1 MYRSRNRGKKSG
13 GDGGV
18 KGPSSALTQFLKD
31 QGISAQAIKSRWE
44 KRQKE
49 EAESSVTP
57 ESTPDVSKVKP
68 EDVED
73 EQLDQVSSESTET
86 DDELTSTPFDKRLRS
101 VGADS
106 DEEEY
111 DVDDTSVK
119 KPRIMP
125 RQTVKDEKK
134 KTQILQNRRKKR
146 RKAAD
151 ILDRRTD
158 KLPTLQDMC
167 IRRIS
172 ENIYKLEKDT
182 NEDKSISFDHIRK
195 VLGGISTDNLKNLA
209 KALSKNRALND
220 HTLQLFLKTDLHEL
234 TFHDCS
240 KLSSEGYRILSIF
253 SPHLTKLSLQMCGQ
267 LNNEALLYIAEKLT
281 NLTSINLDGPFL
293 INEETWDLFFQKMK
307 GRLREFHVS
316 NTHRFID
323 LSLSSLL
330 RNCGADLVSLGL
342 SRLDS
347 VFNYS
352 LLPQYL
358 NNKEFHTLSI
368 KNPFNE
374 EDFSD
379 EVIINILGQIG
390 STLRHLS
397 LSGCTELTDSTLIN
411 GMAAFLEKRGNL
423 ETLELEELT
432 SITTDGLVYLCSK
445 VSMPLLK
452 RCSFR
457 RCIQIDDAATIELFL
472 NSAKDSLEY
481 INLNSLNKLTEETFA
496 IMSCPNLTHLDLSFV
511 RAIDDLLVEQISR
524 QNPKLRLMEVF
535 GDNLITSNAKIPS
548 TLTLTGRESDT
559 L

>member
-1 MYRSRNRGKKSG
+1 M
-13 GDGGV
+13 
-18 KGPSSALTQFLKD
+18 TQFLKD

-293 INEETWDLFFQKMK
+293 INEETWDLFFQRMK

-374 EDFSD
+374 EDVSD

-511 RAIDDLLVEQISR
+511 RAIDDSLVEQISR